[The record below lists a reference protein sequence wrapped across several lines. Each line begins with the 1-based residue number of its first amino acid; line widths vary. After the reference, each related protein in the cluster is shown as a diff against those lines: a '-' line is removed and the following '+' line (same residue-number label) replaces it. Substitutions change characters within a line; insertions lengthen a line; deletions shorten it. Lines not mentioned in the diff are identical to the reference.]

1 MPHIETPE
9 INDENNLTDLLN
21 VLNQRYY
28 TTEIDDEKRL
38 ANSVTKL

>member
-1 MPHIETPE
+1 MPKNTIEE
-9 INDENNLTDLLN
+9 FLEMDMINVADGFSKDD
-21 VLNQRYY
+21 Y